1 MSLWRL
7 ELLRLVR
14 TRRLVALLG
23 VYAFFGLTT
32 PFMARYQKEIFE
44 RFGGGVQL
52 NLPPAAAADAI
63 DMFTSN
69 VGQLGVLTVLII
81 AVLSLNA
88 GHDKAIFLRTRVHR
102 DRDLTIPALAV
113 NGLAATAAWTCGTA
127 LAYYETA
134 VLLSPP
140 DIGMTLLG
148 WLFGTIYHWFLVS
161 LALLST
167 RLMRGTVGAII
178 VPIGAL
184 IVLGTIGIPAS
195 VHAWVPT
202 TLVGTTGD
210 LLRTGD
216 PARFVPGALLTLAVT
231 CAAAVIGTRL
241 TRHREL

>member
-52 NLPPAAAADAI
+52 DLPPPAAADAI

-69 VGQLGVLTVLII
+69 VGQLGVLTILII
-81 AVLSLNA
+81 AV
-88 GHDKAIFLRTRVHR
+88 
-102 DRDLTIPALAV
+102 
-113 NGLAATAAWTCGTA
+113 
-127 LAYYETA
+127 
-134 VLLSPP
+134 
-140 DIGMTLLG
+140 
-148 WLFGTIYHWFLVS
+148 
-161 LALLST
+161 LST

-178 VPIGAL
+178 MPIAAL
-184 IVLGTIGIPAS
+184 IVLGAIGIPAS
-195 VHAWVPT
+195 ARAWVPT
-202 TLVGTTGD
+202 TLIGTTGD

-216 PARFVPGALLTLAVT
+216 PARFVPGALLTLAMT
-231 CAAAVIGTRL
+231 CAAALVGTRL